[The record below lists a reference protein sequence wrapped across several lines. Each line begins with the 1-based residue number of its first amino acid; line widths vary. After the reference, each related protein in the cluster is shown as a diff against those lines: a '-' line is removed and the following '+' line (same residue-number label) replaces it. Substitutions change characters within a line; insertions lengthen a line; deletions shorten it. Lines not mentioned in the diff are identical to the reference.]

1 MIKYVNGD
9 IFNSFAQTLVNPV
22 NTKGIMG
29 GGLALAFKEKYPKMF
44 EQYKIDC
51 ENKDIVVG
59 KLHWYYNTSD
69 DKIIL
74 NFPTKNHWKEKSKI
88 EYIEKGLE
96 YFIKYYKEIGIKSVA
111 FPKLG
116 CGLGGL
122 DWDNLVKPLMEK
134 FLSKIEIEVFI
145 YI

>member
-9 IFNSFAQTLVNPV
+9 IFNSIAQALVNPV

-51 ENKDIVVG
+51 ENKIIVVG
-59 KLHWYYNTSD
+59 KLHWFYNTSD
-69 DKIIL
+69 GKIII

-88 EYIEKGLE
+88 EYIERGLE

-122 DWDNLVKPLMEK
+122 DWDNEVKPLMEK
-134 FLSKIEIEVFI
+134 FLSNLEIEVYI
-145 YI
+145 YV